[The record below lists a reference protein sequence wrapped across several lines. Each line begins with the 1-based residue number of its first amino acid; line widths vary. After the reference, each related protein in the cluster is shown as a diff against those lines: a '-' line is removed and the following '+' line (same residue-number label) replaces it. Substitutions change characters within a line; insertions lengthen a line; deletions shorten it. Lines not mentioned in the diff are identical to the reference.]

1 MPIYGPGEG
10 EDLGN
15 GIVIKATR
23 DTTDGQFFM
32 SEASIPPGFE
42 VPPHYHE
49 TLHDMF
55 YVLEGTL
62 TLLYDGEE
70 REAGP
75 GTFALV
81 PPGIVHAFFNRS
93 DAPVRLLNLSVPGG
107 FEDYMRELAGHLA
120 SGDATTPGQI
130 GKIAMKYDMKL
141 P

>member
-15 GIVIKATR
+15 GIVIKATSE
-23 DTTDGQFFM
+23 TTAGQFYL
-32 SEASIPPGFE
+32 SESSIPPGFAI
-42 VPPHYHE
+42 PPHYHE

-70 REAGP
+70 HEAGP
-75 GTFALV
+75 GTFAVV
-81 PPGIVHAFFNRS
+81 PPGTVHAFSNRS

-107 FEDYMRELAGHLA
+107 FEDYLRELAGTLNE
-120 SGDATTPGQI
+120 GDATTPERLGR
-130 GKIAMKYDMKL
+130 IAAKYDMKL